1 MASPEESE
9 KLEMLNESCLG
20 IEALG
25 GGDSGK
31 LLIDESVT
39 VTLVAHSIKLRRD
52 VLSPLN

>member
-9 KLEMLNESCLG
+9 KLVMLNESCLG